1 MMMNTQP
8 HLSKRGDVYQ
18 WRRKTRRFSTGNID
32 IKLSLGTT
40 DRQQAHIL
48 ARKVSAESDMIME
61 QIVGSRI
68 TPEHGRA
75 FLSEVIRKERAKIA
89 QLSMF
94 SRVDSLDPEDDARH
108 DAAMA
113 EAWQRVS
120 SHGINHNVSEEASDL
135 VRDNIDLI
143 RNDLSS
149 HPRKQALQRIFQ
161 EQTGQDQL
169 SALEYMHV
177 VDLFVSGKAEAWAD
191 DGPKEALT
199 AKALPSAP
207 SSDPALPSSTMQA
220 IVERM
225 NAIKRTE
232 GIEEKT
238 LRQYLSFVAL
248 FEMLTGHDDITEIR
262 QPDVKAFRA
271 DLAQMPK
278 SWGKSPKDQVST
290 RDEVMAKAASLPLD
304 KVGLSVGTINRH
316 LDHLNQIADWARDE
330 GLAVDPNLK
339 PAKLRRKETVRAR
352 DKRDAFSLEQQIVV
366 FQNPVWTGSRSEHYQ
381 TEPGGTIFRNGI
393 YWCPLIGA
401 YTGARREEIAGLAPS
416 DIVES
421 DGVTCFSIEDSELR
435 RIKNLSSR
443 RLIPIHSHLIDLG
456 FLDHVKRAEREK
468 QNCLFP
474 ELYEAGNDAFGRK
487 VGRRMRQVIDQ
498 QLGAEGKKLSFHS
511 LRHYVQNQLDLEG
524 VDDKIVRDITGHE
537 GKDIH
542 DKVYR
547 KTTPTQSLV
556 EALEMLPK
564 II

>member
-1 MMMNTQP
+1 MMNTQP

-40 DRQQAHIL
+40 DRQHALIL
-48 ARKVSAESDMIME
+48 ARKVSAESDMVME
-61 QIVGSRI
+61 QISGSRI
-68 TPEHGRA
+68 TPEQGRA
-75 FLSEVIRKERAKIA
+75 FLSEVIRNERAKIA

-94 SRVDSLDPEDDARH
+94 SRVDSLDPADDARH

-120 SHGINHNVSEEASDL
+120 SHGINHIVSEKASDL
-135 VRDNIDLI
+135 VRNNIDLI
-143 RNDLSS
+143 RSDLSS
-149 HPRKQALQRIFQ
+149 HPRKQALQRVFQ

-169 SALEYMHV
+169 SALEYMQV
-177 VDLFVSGKAEAWAD
+177 MDLFVSGKAKAWAED
-191 DGPKEALT
+191 APTEALT
-199 AKALPSAP
+199 AKAPPNPP
-207 SSDPALPSSTMQA
+207 SSDPALPSSTLRT

-238 LRQYLSFVAL
+238 LRQYFSFAAL
-248 FEMLTGHDDITEIR
+248 FTMLTGQDDITQIR
-262 QPDVKAFRA
+262 QADVKAFRA
-271 DLAQMPK
+271 DLAKMPK
-278 SWGKSPKDQVST
+278 SWGKSPKDQTST
-290 RDEVMAKAASLPLD
+290 RDEIMAKAASLPPD

-330 GLAVDPNLK
+330 GLAVDLNLK
-339 PAKLRRKETVRAR
+339 PSKLRRKETIRAR
-352 DKRDAFSLEQQIVV
+352 DKRDAFSVEQLHVV
-366 FQNPVWTGSRSEHYQ
+366 FQNPVWTGSHSEHHQ
-381 TEPGGTIFRNGI
+381 TKPGQEIFKNGI

-421 DGVTCFSIEDSELR
+421 DGVSCFSIEDSELR

-456 FLDHVKRAEREK
+456 FLDYVQEARRNK
-468 QNCLFP
+468 QTSLFP

-487 VGRRMRQVIDQ
+487 VGRRMRQIIDQ

-511 LRHYVQNQLDLEG
+511 FRHYVQNQLDHAG
-524 VDDKIVRDITGHE
+524 IDDKVVRDITGHE

-547 KTTPTQSLV
+547 KASPMQSLV
-556 EALEMLPK
+556 EALEILPK

>member
-89 QLSMF
+89 QLSLL
-94 SRVDSLDPEDDARH
+94 SRVDSLDPVDDARH

-143 RNDLSS
+143 RSDLSS
-149 HPRKQALQRIFQ
+149 HPRRQAILRVLQ

-169 SALEYMHV
+169 SALEYIQVM
-177 VDLFVSGKAEAWAD
+177 DLFVSGKAEAWAD
-191 DGPKEALT
+191 DRPKEALT
-199 AKALPSAP
+199 TKALPGAP
-207 SSDPALPSSTMQA
+207 NSDPALPSSTLRA

-238 LRQYLSFVAL
+238 LRQYLSFAAL
-248 FEMLTGHDDITEIR
+248 FTMLTGHDDITQIR

-278 SWGKSPKDQVST
+278 SWGKSPKDQAST

-304 KVGLSVGTINRH
+304 RVGLSVGTINRH

-330 GLAVDPNLK
+330 GLAVDLNLK

-352 DKRDAFSLEQQIVV
+352 DKRDAFSVEQLHVV
-366 FQNPVWTGSRSEHYQ
+366 FQNPVWTGSHSEHHQ
-381 TEPGGTIFRNGI
+381 TKPGQEVFKNGI

-421 DGVTCFSIEDSELR
+421 DGVACFSIEDSELR

-443 RLIPIHSHLIDLG
+443 RLIPVHSHLIDLG
-456 FLDHVKRAEREK
+456 LLDHVQRAERNQ

-487 VGRRMRQVIDQ
+487 VGRRMRQIIDQ
-498 QLGAEGKKLSFHS
+498 QLGAKGEKLSFHS
-511 LRHYVQNQLDLEG
+511 LRHYVQNELDHAG
-524 VDDKIVRDITGHE
+524 VDDKVVRDIIGHE

-547 KTTPTQSLV
+547 KPSLPPTLNQ
-556 EALEMLPK
+556 AINTLPK
-564 II
+564 IN

>member
-1 MMMNTQP
+1 MNTQP

-40 DRQQAHIL
+40 DRQHALIL
-48 ARKVSAESDMIME
+48 ARKVSAESDMIMG
-61 QIVGSRI
+61 QIRGSRI
-68 TPEHGRA
+68 TPEQGRA
-75 FLSEVIRKERAKIA
+75 FLSEVIRKEQAKIN
-89 QLSMF
+89 QLGIF
-94 SRVDSLDPEDDARH
+94 SRVDSLNPDDDARH
-108 DAAMA
+108 DAAME

-120 SHGINHNVSEEASDL
+120 SHGINHKILEEASDL

-143 RNDLSS
+143 RSDLGS
-149 HPRKQALQRIFQ
+149 HPRRQALLRLFQ

-169 SALEYMHV
+169 SALEYMQV
-177 VDLFVSGKAEAWAD
+177 VDLFVSGKAKAWAKEA
-191 DGPKEALT
+191 PTEALT
-199 AKALPSAP
+199 TKALPSAP
-207 SSDPALPSSTMQA
+207 SSDPSLPPSTLQA
-220 IVERM
+220 VVKRM
-225 NAIKRTE
+225 NAIKRNE

-238 LRQYLSFVAL
+238 LRQYLSFAAL
-248 FEMLTGHDDITEIR
+248 FTMLTGHDDITQIR

-278 SWGKSPKDQVST
+278 SWGKSPKDQTST
-290 RDEVMAKAASLPLD
+290 RDEAMAKAGSLLPD

-330 GLAVDPNLK
+330 GLAVDLNLK
-339 PAKLRRKETVRAR
+339 PPKLRRKETIRAR
-352 DKRDAFSLEQQIVV
+352 DKRDAFSVEQLQIL
-366 FQNPVWTGSRSEHYQ
+366 FQNPVWTGSHSEHHQ
-381 TEPGGTIFRNGI
+381 TKAGQEIFKNGI

-421 DGVTCFSIEDSELR
+421 DGVACFSIEDSELR

-456 FLDHVKRAEREK
+456 FLDHVKMAERNQ

-487 VGRRMRQVIDQ
+487 VGRRMRQIIDQ
-498 QLGAEGKKLSFHS
+498 QLGAEGEKLSFHS
-511 LRHYVQNQLDLEG
+511 LRHYVQNQLDHAG
-524 VDDKIVRDITGHE
+524 VDDKVVRDITGHE

-547 KTTPTQSLV
+547 KATPTQSLV

-564 II
+564 VI